1 MNNIG
6 TEQYSSVFLFRI
18 ISKGSAQYIQ
28 VIWLELLDDII
39 VKWYDLI
46 VRSDNTKGGTGMKLS
61 TKGRYGIKAMVD
73 LAVSYSCGCRL
84 SIAQLADKQG
94 ISAAYLEQL
103 IGTLKKAGLVTA
115 SRGSQGGYSLAR
127 APELI
132 SVGDVLKAL
141 EGSTTLVYCVGTDGT
156 DCTNVCS
163 CSARPLWLKLQR
175 RIDDVLDSTT
185 IRDMAD
191 DYITQTERMN

>member
-1 MNNIG
+1 
-6 TEQYSSVFLFRI
+6 
-18 ISKGSAQYIQ
+18 
-28 VIWLELLDDII
+28 
-39 VKWYDLI
+39 
-46 VRSDNTKGGTGMKLS
+46 MKLS

-132 SVGDVLKAL
+132 SVGDVKA
-141 EGSTTLVYCVGTDGT
+141 V
-156 DCTNVCS
+156 
-163 CSARPLWLKLQR
+163 RPL
-175 RIDDVLDSTT
+175 ST
-185 IRDMAD
+185 ASAP
-191 DYITQTERMN
+191 TERTAPTSAPVLQGLSGSSFKGALTMCLIQLQSAIWRMTILRKLKG